1 MNKKPLPS
9 GKIIIVGKHINRKQN
24 EIRGNKSDALTPIAQ
39 QMKKNFDA
47 NIFINFIPTSVG
59 DEAILKKFGEYGRI
73 LQSRIW
79 QKENTNFKRANI
91 LYEKVEEA

>member
-1 MNKKPLPS
+1 
-9 GKIIIVGKHINRKQN
+9 
-24 EIRGNKSDALTPIAQ
+24 
-39 QMKKNFDA
+39 MKKNFDA
-47 NIFINFIPTSVG
+47 NIFINFIPPNVS
-59 DEAILKKFGEYGRI
+59 DEEVLKKFGDFGRI